1 MSKKIELKVTWRG
14 IMQSY
19 LLFLEMG
26 DDSNKAYAKKELL
39 KLADKLD
46 KYNEENDIPH
56 GYLKPSENG
65 K

>member
-19 LLFLEMG
+19 ILFLEMG
-26 DDSNKAYAKKELL
+26 DDNNRAYAEKELM

-46 KYNEENDIPH
+46 AYNAAYDIPH
-56 GYLKPSENG
+56 GTLKPKEDE
-65 K
+65 